1 MSVKI
6 YIEGGGDTD
15 SLRSELRKGFQ
26 SLFEKAGFKGR
37 LPKVI
42 ACGSRNDAFG
52 VFEMALK
59 NKKDNEIVLLL
70 VDSECAINASPP
82 NTKWNHV
89 LTRDGWAKP
98 SAASEDN
105 IYFMVE

>member
-1 MSVKI
+1 LSIKI

-15 SLRSELRKGFQ
+15 LLRSELRKGFQ

-42 ACGSRNDAFG
+42 ACGSRNNAFDD
-52 VFEMALK
+52 FKTALK
-59 NKKDNEIVLLL
+59 NQKANEIILLL
-70 VDSECAINASPP
+70 VDSECAITNSPP

-89 LTRDGWAKP
+89 LTRDEWAKP
-98 SAASEDN
+98 SVASEDN
-105 IYFMVE
+105 ILMLR